1 MRRTGTIPRLRGSGN
16 SCRHPIHEGAEM
28 NNTLALYQQMGK
40 EAFGK
45 AVTQFAPYFSTIAPS
60 FTDLRPGFAEV
71 RFANRREVHN
81 HIGTVHAIALCNAA
95 ELAAGTMTTVSLAE
109 GREWIPVGMSVQYLA
124 KAKTDMRVVADGAG
138 VDWSRTGNVE
148 VPVDAFDTEGKR
160 VFTATITMNLR

>member
-1 MRRTGTIPRLRGSGN
+1 
-16 SCRHPIHEGAEM
+16 M
-28 NNTLALYQQMGK
+28 NQTLALYQQMGN

-45 AVTQFAPYFSTIAPS
+45 AVTQLAPYFSTIAPS
-60 FTDLRPGFAEV
+60 FTELRPGFAEV

-138 VDWSRTGNVE
+138 VDWSHAGNVE